1 MRMLR
6 IYGKILKDKINNEK
20 IQEMTDMEKLEEFLK
35 EQKLRW
41 IGNVERVDKERGPV
55 KECT

>member
-1 MRMLR
+1 MLR

-20 IQEMTDMEKLEEFLK
+20 IQEMTDVEKLEEFLK

-41 IGNVERVDKERGPV
+41 IGNVERVGKERGPV